1 MVRRLRSRA
10 QGAVHLGLAKVMAE
24 RGYIMA
30 KIEKILVKQQA
41 AMLARTANDATLL
54 ANPLQWLREAGEGVR
69 SRKLQV
75 LQQEFAANTRQL
87 QQQALTHK
95 IELVLQKWVANPA
108 LQGTGS
114 WQEASSQ
121 TPQEIDEVI
130 YPLYPLI
137 PDPAACTH
145 SGRGRT
151 IYFRSHADVAKG
163 ALANTGAAL
172 LPYNPN
178 PSPAELKALTGFLGR
193 GGKLGVFYGA
203 SPALAVERT
212 RPGGTSCIA
221 SSNWPT

>member
-1 MVRRLRSRA
+1 
-10 QGAVHLGLAKVMAE
+10 MAE

-30 KIEKILVKQQA
+30 KIEKILVMQQA

-114 WQEASSQ
+114 WQDASDQNPRDRRGDPSALSADPRSAANTQ
-121 TPQEIDEVI
+121 SARAGPCLRGGPPFSADVDDKASPNSTTRAQSAPLFRPPPQGGC
-130 YPLYPLI
+130 PM
-137 PDPAACTH
+137 
-145 SGRGRT
+145 R
-151 IYFRSHADVAKG
+151 FRSQRRHGELVWSK
-163 ALANTGAAL
+163 
-172 LPYNPN
+172 P
-178 PSPAELKALTGFLGR
+178 PS
-193 GGKLGVFYGA
+193 
-203 SPALAVERT
+203 RT
-212 RPGGTSCIA
+212 
-221 SSNWPT
+221 NWPPLLI